1 MLNSLNEPTRCRN
14 HSRATKIGAR
24 TWKRKELCSKGVPCL
39 SRSRKRISPSSL
51 SSIASL
57 RRAKLTR
64 AAFTTER
71 SSAIESS
78 SRTKPWSSTRIVP
91 SAKTSAVRAMSSSV
105 PRLYVGTSGWAYPS
119 WKPGF
124 YPAGTVSGDFLRYYA
139 QRFSTVELNTTG
151 YRLPAEEQF
160 DRWAEQTPP
169 GFTFAPKLPANRPRL
184 VADFSDRVRR
194 LGDRLGPVRV
204 SFKSARDDG
213 LLELLLGSLDPSL
226 QLAFDLED
234 SSWDGIEP
242 RLEEAGAVRVN
253 NLETEAPFRYVRLRE
268 PPYSDEDLRGW
279 AERLRRLDVPTF
291 VSLRHED
298 EPTAPRYA
306 ARLVELVASR

>member
-24 TWKRKELCSKGVPCL
+24 TWKRNELCSNGVPCR

-71 SSAIESS
+71 SSAMESS
-78 SRTKPWSSTRIVP
+78 RRTKPWSSTRIVP

-105 PRLYVGTSGWAYPS
+105 PRLSVGTSGWAYPS

-124 YPAGTVSGDFLRYYA
+124 YPAGTASGDFLRFYA
-139 QRFSTVELNTTG
+139 ERFTTVELNTTG

-169 GFTFAPKLPANRPRL
+169 GFSFAPKLPANRPRL

-204 SFKSARDDG
+204 SFKSPRDDG

-242 RLEEAGAVRVN
+242 RLEEAGAARVN
-253 NLETEAPFRYVRLRE
+253 DLETEAPFRYVRLRE
-268 PPYSDEDLRGW
+268 PQYSDEDLRAW
-279 AERLRRLDVPTF
+279 ADRLRPLLEDGVRAYCYF
-291 VSLRHED
+291 KHED

-306 ARLVELVASR
+306 